1 MEGGP
6 LKITQN
12 LGCGM
17 KLSLLVVE
25 CLGDILTAGRHFC
38 TSNGTLLFKVSQDM
52 GPGHSQPTETELTG
66 VMLQLLGHQILIV
79 LLPKDQSGSWEDAPH

>member
-1 MEGGP
+1 MEAGP

-12 LGCGM
+12 LGSGM

-25 CLGDILTAGRHFC
+25 CLGTYLLQEGTFALAM
-38 TSNGTLLFKVSQDM
+38 GTLLFKVSQDM

-66 VMLQLLGHQILIV
+66 VMFQLLGHQILIV
-79 LLPKDQSGSWEDAPH
+79 LLPKDQSGSWEDALH